1 MRLMRKYLT
10 EYRQFILH
18 CLEKQNCD
26 FQKLLDYHKD
36 KIQFFQ
42 HERFIHLIVTML
54 FAIVTVMVFIAVA
67 VWEKIIL
74 IPLAVLSLAL
84 LIPYIRHYYFL
95 ENQTQKLYEDYD
107 KICEKVNGISQKGDM
122 K

>member
-1 MRLMRKYLT
+1 MRKYLT

-107 KICEKVNGISQKGDM
+107 KICEKVNGISQKGDI